1 VRRSDSLLTTAEAHV
16 RLAAYPGTFRRCESS
31 QGKYAN
37 TGTRDIAS
45 PRTETT
51 VSSPQGRG
59 GGVGRGLGVGW
70 TRGVGVGLGVA
81 VAVGVGVGEGDP
93 QGLTGQLKNSVVAMM
108 VAPSLA

>member
-1 VRRSDSLLTTAEAHV
+1 MRRSDSLLTTAEAHV

-59 GGVGRGLGVGW
+59 GGVGRGRGEGVDLGA
-70 TRGVGVGLGVA
+70 A